1 MKKLIT
7 AFLTLLILSTATEES
22 HNDHS
27 IYRQL
32 SLSAK
37 TAEAFATGSTARNYY
52 SWGSCAYY
60 AFNRRAQ
67 MGKPVSNQWGNAKY
81 WASNAKRSGYT
92 VKRKPRYGA
101 VMVSKA
107 GYYGHVAVVERVN
120 KNGSYLVSEM
130 NFPRL
135 GVKTYRTLSKSQA
148 SAYQFIY

>member
-1 MKKLIT
+1 MKKLMT
-7 AFLTLLILSTATEES
+7 AFLTLLILTSISETS
-22 HNDHS
+22 HTS
-27 IYRQL
+27 SPLYRQL
-32 SLSAK
+32 SLSTH
-37 TAEAFATGSTARNYY
+37 TAEASATGSTARNYY
-52 SWGSCAYY
+52 SWGSCVYY

-67 MGKPVSNQWGNAKY
+67 MNKPVSNQWGNAKY
-81 WASNAKRSGYT
+81 WASNARRAGYT

-101 VMVSKA
+101 VMVSQA

-148 SAYQFIY
+148 SSYQFIY